1 MGMGW
6 GTPSRMRFAS
16 SRDFRSMRLILFKF
30 IKWERSILAK
40 GGKGRIF
47 S

>member
-6 GTPSRMRFAS
+6 ETPSRIIFAS
-16 SRDFRSMRLILFKF
+16 SRDFRSMRVIFFKF
-30 IKWERSILAK
+30 TRWERSILAK